1 MKSADYLIIGG
12 GIAGAAAA
20 YGLAPHGQV
29 LMLEAEDTPCYHTT
43 GRSAAFYAE
52 TYGGPDVQPLT
63 TGSKAFFDN
72 PPSDFSAVPLWDKR
86 GALHVVKPGDLD
98 QARAM
103 AAQFAALSSGICVL
117 DAAEARA
124 KAPMLRQACVGGGVW
139 DPDCALLDVDA
150 LHQGF
155 MRAARRHG
163 FKLYC
168 NAPVQSLLRRD
179 GLWRAETPKGVFQAP
194 VLVNAAGAWGD
205 RIAKLAQVE
214 PLGLTPMRRT
224 IVTFPVPG
232 EGADPD
238 WPLVLDMDGKWYF
251 KTQRGRILAS
261 PADETP
267 SPPCDAQP
275 EELDIALTMA
285 QIEAVTGW
293 NVSRLNA
300 TWAGLRTFAPDR
312 APVIGFDDRAEGF
325 FWCVGQGGVGIQTAP
340 AVAQLAAAA
349 VTGGLVPEALGRL
362 GITADRY
369 APKRLREAA

>member
-12 GIAGAAAA
+12 GIAGATAA
-20 YGLAPHGQV
+20 YGLAPHGRV

-63 TGSKAFFDN
+63 TGSKAFFEN
-72 PPSDFSAVPLWDKR
+72 PPEGFSPIPLWDKR

-98 QARAM
+98 QAQVM
-103 AAQFAALSSGICVL
+103 AQACARLSPRISVL
-117 DAAEARA
+117 DAAGARA
-124 KAPMLRQACVGGGVW
+124 KAPMLLPEHVGGGVW

-150 LHQGF
+150 LHQGLL
-155 MRAARRHG
+155 RAARRHG
-163 FKLYC
+163 FKLC
-168 NAPVQSLLRRD
+168 CGAPVIALMRRD
-179 GLWRAETPKGVFQAP
+179 GQWRAETPKGVFHAP

-205 RIAKLAQVE
+205 RIAKLAQVS

-224 IVTFPVPG
+224 IVTFPVPAG
-232 EGADPD
+232 GVNPQ
-238 WPLVLDMDGKWYF
+238 WPLVLDIDGKWYF

-285 QIEAVTGW
+285 QIESVTGW
-293 NVSRLNA
+293 KVSRLHA

-312 APVIGFDDRAEGF
+312 APVIGFDDSVEDF

-340 AVAQLAAAA
+340 AVAQLVAAA
-349 VTGGLVPEALGRL
+349 VTGQSLPQPLATL
-362 GITADRY
+362 GITVNRY